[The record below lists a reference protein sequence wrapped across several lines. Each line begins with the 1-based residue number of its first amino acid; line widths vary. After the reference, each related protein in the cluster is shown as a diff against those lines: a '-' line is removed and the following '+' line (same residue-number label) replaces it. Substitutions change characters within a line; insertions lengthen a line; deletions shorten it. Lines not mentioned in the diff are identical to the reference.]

1 MSNEKHNDENESE
14 NTTAQVPEHRAAEL
28 RDLEER
34 IAELRAQGILV
45 GGDGPRESLRPDS
58 AYVPGC
64 FGSGLSKRRG

>member
-34 IAELRAQGILV
+34 IAELRDEGILF
-45 GGDGPRESLRPDS
+45 GGDGPRETLRPI
-58 AYVPGC
+58 AYVPGATKR
-64 FGSGLSKRRG
+64 LIERRG

>member
-34 IAELRAQGILV
+34 IAELRAQGILI
-45 GGDGPRESLRPDS
+45 GGDGPRESLRPI
-58 AYVPGC
+58 AYVPGAT
-64 FGSGLSKRRG
+64 KRLIERRD

>member
-34 IAELRAQGILV
+34 LVELRAQGILI
-45 GGDGPRESLRPDS
+45 GGDGPRS
-58 AYVPGC
+58 ALKPVTHVPGALAR
-64 FGSGLSKRRG
+64 FLAERD

>member
-45 GGDGPRESLRPDS
+45 GGDGPRESLRPI
-58 AYVPGC
+58 AHVPGALAR
-64 FGSGLSKRRG
+64 FIEARG